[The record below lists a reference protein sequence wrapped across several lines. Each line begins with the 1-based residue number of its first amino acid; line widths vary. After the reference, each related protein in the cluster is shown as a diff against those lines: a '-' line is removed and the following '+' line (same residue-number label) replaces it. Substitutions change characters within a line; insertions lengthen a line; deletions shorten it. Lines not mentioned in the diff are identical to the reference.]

1 MILCDVNVWV
11 YAFRRDIERHEEY
24 RDWLRGV
31 MDAPGAYGVSDQVA
45 SSFLRIVTNP
55 RILERPSTT
64 KTALEFVTAL
74 RDRPNAVS
82 VVPGSLHWSIFR
94 ELCERPGV
102 RGDVVPDAWLAALA
116 IEAGCEWITTDRGF
130 ERFPELS
137 WRHPLE

>member
-1 MILCDVNVWV
+1 MD
-11 YAFRRDIERHEEY
+11 RHAAY
-24 RDWLRGV
+24 RDWLTGV
-31 MDAPGAYGVSDQVA
+31 VDAPGAYGVSDQVA

-55 RILERPSTT
+55 RIFECPSTT
-64 KTALEFVTAL
+64 KKALEFVTAL
-74 RDRPNAVS
+74 RDRPNAVN
-82 VVPGSLHWSIFR
+82 VAPGSRHWSIFH
-94 ELCERPGV
+94 ELCEGPDV